1 MTHAAPAEKSQDSWV
16 YNIASHSINLA
27 SLLEFPAII
36 ITKSTCTT
44 AFFKCARTPTQFL
57 CIFSPTLASAV
68 VEMVLTHTQYCTATL
83 VFYLLYPKYLLQ
95 LCTTTFQCYFQIRAV
110 LRAWFIWAMVKMV
123 SHSVTEVCF
132 TLHLWEWNKRS
143 VTLWRTSQKRTCK
156 EEDNYNYHLS
166 LLKIFLYFWI
176 FVQTPSRGTAPRYLS
191 TGQRLSIAPLH
202 ETAVTIIK
210 NNHT

>member
-1 MTHAAPAEKSQDSWV
+1 MCTYSNTVSV
-16 YNIASHSINLA
+16 Y
-27 SLLEFPAII
+27 
-36 ITKSTCTT
+36 
-44 AFFKCARTPTQFL
+44 FFTYSCFCCCRN
-57 CIFSPTLASAV
+57 
-68 VEMVLTHTQYCTATL
+68 ATL

-156 EEDNYNYHLS
+156 EEDNYNYHLC

-176 FVQTPSRGTAPRYLS
+176 FVQTPSRGTAPKRYLS
-191 TGQRLSIAPLH
+191 TGQRLSIPPLH